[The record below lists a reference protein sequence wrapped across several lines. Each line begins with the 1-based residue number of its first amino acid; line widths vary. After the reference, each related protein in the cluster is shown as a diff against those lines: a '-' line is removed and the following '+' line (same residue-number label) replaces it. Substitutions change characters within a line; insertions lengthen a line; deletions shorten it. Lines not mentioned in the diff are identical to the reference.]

1 MEELNRIFK
10 QLDNNQI
17 KISAKQASLTKSS
30 LINLESYTNYIFNDN
45 YDYRHNVWFILYYLK
60 NQIDDK
66 TYIEQNSM
74 FKDNMMKQLEAF
86 SKEKKSK
93 IYDKKEVSNS
103 LQKILNTGLSTK
115 LYLSNLYNINIY
127 ILYVQLDICI
137 KFGNNEDSYLFLYDN
152 DKMNLYYNSEDS
164 TCEIDD
170 SIVVKYDD
178 LKNYKKLKIAEL
190 RDLCEKLKIELT
202 HNEKKKTKAVLN
214 NNIEEF
220 LDNML

>member
-10 QLDNNQI
+10 QLDSNQI
-17 KISAKQASLTKSS
+17 KISVKKVSLTKSS
-30 LINLESYTNYIFNDN
+30 LINLESFTLYKFNDN
-45 YDYRHNVWFILYYLK
+45 YDYKHNIWFILYYFK

-66 TYIEQNSM
+66 TYIEQNSI
-74 FKDNMMKQLEAF
+74 FKDSMMKLLETF
-86 SKEKKSK
+86 EKEKKSK
-93 IYDKKEVSNS
+93 IYDKKEVSKS
-103 LQKILNTGLSTK
+103 IQQILNTGLSTK

-127 ILYVQLDICI
+127 LLYVKLDICI
-137 KFGNNEDSYLFLYDN
+137 KFGNNEDSYLLLYDN

-170 SIVVKYDD
+170 SIIVKYDD

-190 RDLCEKLKIELT
+190 RALCEKLKIELT